1 MVTAPGCAGLQHA
14 GHRQARRR
22 VRPHEGSQPG
32 RSCGL
37 SAGLGVA
44 VLGVL
49 GVLGLGPGL
58 GGGHAEVR
66 RYDHAHVRVRPH
78 LDCLVIFYL
87 LSTISM

>member
-49 GVLGLGPGL
+49 IGLGLGPDL

-66 RYDHAHVRVRPH
+66 RYDHAHVSVRPH
-78 LDCLVIFYL
+78 LYQIVTFYL